1 MRKLLMAAVFVLA
14 VSEGFSQADSTVAT
28 VRYSFTHVSDTT
40 QPENPLN
47 LKMVLYIGRSA
58 SRYTNDRSPAPGT
71 APVGNITA
79 STGSIA
85 ISDVAI
91 DKVSSVNVTSS
102 GITVT
107 SGGVTSQIAV
117 NKDMAYN
124 NSYFKDIAA
133 GRLYFLT
140 LPSVTGKMFGV
151 EEPLP
156 AIDWAIT
163 TDTKDIGGMSC
174 QKATGRFRGRDY
186 EAWFTSQLPYSNGPW
201 KLGGLPGLIV
211 EAYDTKKEVVFK
223 MTAFESGGQ
232 TTVEL
237 PTGIVKTTPKEYKQY
252 TDALQRDREARMA
265 GNMSSGNMVVT
276 GRMSLTGPDGRPVK
290 PRSFN
295 NPIEKE

>member
-1 MRKLLMAAVFVLA
+1 MRKFLTAAVFILA
-14 VSEGFSQADSTVAT
+14 VTEGFSQADSTVAT

-40 QPENPLN
+40 QPENPLTMR
-47 LKMVLYIGRSA
+47 MVLYIGRVA
-58 SRYTNDRSPAPGT
+58 SRYTYDRTPAPG
-71 APVGNITA
+71 PVSAGNIIA
-79 STGSIA
+79 STTDIAASSI
-85 ISDVAI
+85 
-91 DKVSSVNVTSS
+91 SSVNVTSS
-102 GITVT
+102 GIAIT
-107 SGGVTSQIAV
+107 SGGVTSQLAV

-124 NSYFKDIAA
+124 NSYFKDITA

-140 LPSVTGKMFGV
+140 LPSITGKMFGV

-156 AIDWAIT
+156 AIDWTIT
-163 TDTKDIGGMSC
+163 ADTKEIGGMNC
-174 QKATGRFRGRDY
+174 QKATGRFKGRDY

-211 EAYDTKKEVVFK
+211 EAYDAKKEVVFK

-232 TTVEL
+232 TTVAM
-237 PTGIVKTTPKEYKQY
+237 PTDIVKTTPKEYKQY

-265 GNMSSGNMVVT
+265 ANMGTGGMVVS
-276 GRMSLTGPDGRPVK
+276 GRLSSSAVGPDGRPMK